1 MDMIVTGVTNADRVK
16 GERLRDVLGMVL
28 RANQRV
34 AKNQGLEQ
42 KVLFDDTVAKSA
54 DVIGRDYE
62 VNPQRF
68 QRVLENLEE
77 DNVICIYGSKTNQT
91 IKLINII

>member
-1 MDMIVTGVTNADRVK
+1 M
-16 GERLRDVLGMVL
+16 
-28 RANQRV
+28 
-34 AKNQGLEQ
+34 
-42 KVLFDDTVAKSA
+42 LFDEAVAKSA

-77 DNVICIYGSKTNQT
+77 DNVISISGSKTNQI
-91 IKLINII
+91 IKLINIV